1 MKGRYKPND
10 NQILGNE
17 LGFAGERQANTEQRY
32 QEDFGGHKDLTIV
45 EYNDR
50 FYVCYGGDHKLAY
63 KTFLSPAEIRA
74 LEGDD
79 EQDS

>member
-1 MKGRYKPND
+1 MKGRYKPRED
-10 NQILGNE
+10 QVVGNE
-17 LGFAGERQANTEQRY
+17 IGFSNYFQAEK
-32 QEDFGGHKDLTIV
+32 EKKFEEEIGGHKDLVIV
-45 EYNDR
+45 EWDSRVYI
-50 FYVCYGGDHKLAY
+50 CYGGDHKLAY